1 MRHVMTTCM
10 LLSFSTF
17 NSHTFPSMTTNTPN
31 SHTSRSMMNN
41 TPSSDLTTALT
52 SLYQSIDEC
61 ETWQPSLHLESSH
74 FTMDG
79 GPIRI
84 RAYDKLSTNIDTVKE
99 PIDIVKLL
107 SSFEYLHEHNNDL
120 RKLGYPPGAAFQL
133 EGYSGT
139 ESLKEVKEIIETAGI
154 KEGSHLST
162 YSSVRSPN
170 KQ

>member
-1 MRHVMTTCM
+1 
-10 LLSFSTF
+10 
-17 NSHTFPSMTTNTPN
+17 
-31 SHTSRSMMNN
+31 MNN

-61 ETWQPSLHLESSH
+61 EKWQPSLYLESSH
-74 FTMDG
+74 FTMDDG
-79 GPIRI
+79 TICIRP
-84 RAYDKLSTNIDTVKE
+84 YDKLSTNIDTVKE

-107 SSFEYLHEHNNDL
+107 STFEYLHEHNNGL

-162 YSSVRSPN
+162 YSSFRSPN

>member
-1 MRHVMTTCM
+1 
-10 LLSFSTF
+10 
-17 NSHTFPSMTTNTPN
+17 
-31 SHTSRSMMNN
+31 
-41 TPSSDLTTALT
+41 
-52 SLYQSIDEC
+52 
-61 ETWQPSLHLESSH
+61 
-74 FTMDG
+74 MDG

-139 ESLKEVKEIIETAGI
+139 ESLKEVKELIENAGI
-154 KEGSHLST
+154 REGSHLST
-162 YSSVRSPN
+162 YTSVKSPN